1 MCGFLLGM
9 GEIQGISHLTV
20 LIRQVNSN
28 SKNIAGSS
36 VRSSHSLLLT
46 STESAFSGQVAWLRF
61 CAIIE
66 GRLGLWD
73 YSFGD
78 HAPISPGEGT
88 VQSTN
93 FEFSV
98 RLRRDWKGLIRL
110 DLNGAAHMSC
120 GAGELKSA
128 VKL

>member
-1 MCGFLLGM
+1 VCGFLLGM
-9 GEIQGISHLTV
+9 GEIQGTSHLTV
-20 LIRQVNSN
+20 LIRHVNSN

-46 STESAFSGQVAWLRF
+46 STECAFSGQVAWLRF
-61 CAIIE
+61 CVIIE

-88 VQSTN
+88 AQSTN

-98 RLRRDWKGLIRL
+98 PLRR
-110 DLNGAAHMSC
+110 A
-120 GAGELKSA
+120 
-128 VKL
+128 

>member
-1 MCGFLLGM
+1 M
-9 GEIQGISHLTV
+9 GEIQGTSHLTV
-20 LIRQVNSN
+20 LIPHVNNN

-46 STESAFSGQVAWLRF
+46 STESAFPGQVARLRF

-78 HAPISPGEGT
+78 NAPISPGEGT
-88 VQSTN
+88 VSQELREALEPLLQEIESTCT
-93 FEFSV
+93 E
-98 RLRRDWKGLIRL
+98 R
-110 DLNGAAHMSC
+110 
-120 GAGELKSA
+120 KSLGICR
-128 VKL
+128 V